1 MQKQMRKILF
11 TLIVAITLTCSF
23 LSVTKADVT
32 NIDKVV
38 VTLRHPY
45 PDLRLVTAHRGLW
58 EGSNPNNAPE
68 NSIRAIQNTADHGI
82 EMAEVGLKEMQD
94 GTVILMHDFNL
105 GRTTNIDNYC

>member
-45 PDLRLVTAHRGLW
+45 PDLRLVAAHRGLW
-58 EGSNPNNAPE
+58 GG
-68 NSIRAIQNTADHGI
+68 AIQ
-82 EMAEVGLKEMQD
+82 
-94 GTVILMHDFNL
+94 
-105 GRTTNIDNYC
+105 TTLLQIQFEQYKMLQIMVSRWLEWA